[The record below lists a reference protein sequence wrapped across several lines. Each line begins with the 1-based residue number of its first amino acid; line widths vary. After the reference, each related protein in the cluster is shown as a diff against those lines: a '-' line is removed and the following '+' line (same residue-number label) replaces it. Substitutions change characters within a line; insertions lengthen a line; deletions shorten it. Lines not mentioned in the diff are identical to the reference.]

1 MAEPKGYEL
10 IQLKLKK
17 TAAAVRMS
25 GGQLK
30 EHSNQIRD
38 LINTCEEFLC
48 DETLSPMEALRKPLI
63 SNLIELLAPI
73 VGISTES
80 MPSTRNNSV
89 EGQDSNVT
97 PIVSDTLNPSSLENS
112 SLIENATHAPDSAHA
127 SNSTNPF
134 SSLRISLEDATKDFT
149 ANGEEIYFINIEG
162 REFRIVEPE
171 CNDYNGIIDKYR
183 KLLPTDLH
191 DDMEKL
197 RNYARFTAG
206 EVDRLDRETMI
217 GIADFE
223 KRHVAR
229 RSQFPAMG
237 DFAAEYRHAL
247 HIIKNP
253 DALRYD
259 RPAKRELNRCA
270 YRALAMLLKL
280 DELAPICLP
289 AIVHNMAKTLTS
301 TLIATPKGV
310 VLTDLSYERRGMFAM
325 ENETNV
331 CFLRQISELQVLD
344 YISGIAGRS
353 DGNIMICAGDVAGE
367 VVLSGGDRNTVPG
380 GVDNTMP
387 GTVNE
392 LTSAGNTTPDCGDA
406 SVTSVANNTIDA
418 TGISTSGAVC
428 ATKILAL
435 PTERMF
441 GKLGDWN
448 KGENALGVAGERAFV
463 PANMRMIPRSL
474 KRSLDGLEKNM
485 LELVLAP
492 FGITEAE
499 LAAIRTRINNILDAV
514 EHHQVLVYDEKD
526 WERVS
531 LTDLAEFTE
540 DETGT
545 RQCANVYAIFAGN

>member
-25 GGQLK
+25 GGQLTEQPDK
-30 EHSNQIRD
+30 IRD
-38 LINTCEEFLC
+38 LINTCEDFLS
-48 DETLSPMEALRKPLI
+48 DETLSPMEALKKPLI
-63 SNLIELLAPI
+63 ANLIELLAPT

-80 MPSTRNNSV
+80 MPSLINNSL
-89 EGQDSNVT
+89 EGAE
-97 PIVSDTLNPSSLENS
+97 SDENPMLAGTLSPSSLENS
-112 SLIENATHAPDSAHA
+112 SHIEKATHAPDPAHA
-127 SNSTNPF
+127 PNSTNPF
-134 SSLRISLEDATKDFT
+134 SSLHISLEDATKDFT
-149 ANGEEIYFINIEG
+149 PNGEEIYFINIEG
-162 REFRIVEPE
+162 RKFRIVEPE

-289 AIVHNMAKTLTS
+289 ATVHNESKTLTA
-301 TLIATPKGV
+301 TLIEIPQGV
-310 VLTDLSYERRGMFAM
+310 VLTDLSPERRDALAIEKG
-325 ENETNV
+325 TDV
-331 CFLRQISELQVLD
+331 RFLIKISELQVLD

-353 DGNIMICAGDVAGE
+353 GENIMICSGDDTTNE
-367 VVLSGGDRNTVPG
+367 VVLP
-380 GVDNTMP
+380 
-387 GTVNE
+387 
-392 LTSAGNTTPDCGDA
+392 GDA
-406 SVTSVANNTIDA
+406 NM
-418 TGISTSGAVC
+418 
-428 ATKILAL
+428 TKLLAL
-435 PTERMF
+435 STGRMF
-441 GKLGDWN
+441 GKLGDS
-448 KGENALGVAGERAFV
+448 AAGERSFG
-463 PANMRMIPRSL
+463 PANMRVITRGL

-485 LELVLAP
+485 LELVLTP
-492 FGITEAE
+492 FGISEAE
-499 LAAIRTRINNILDAV
+499 LAAIRTRINNILDDV
-514 EHHQVLVYDEKD
+514 EHHQILVYDEKD
-526 WERVS
+526 WERS
-531 LTDLAEFTE
+531 GLSDLAEYTE
-540 DETGT
+540 NESGGK
-545 RQCANVYAIFAGN
+545 QCANVYAIFEGN

>member
-17 TAAAVRMS
+17 TAEAVRMS

-30 EHSNQIRD
+30 EQSNQISD

-63 SNLIELLAPI
+63 ANLIELLAPT

-80 MPSTRNNSV
+80 MPSIIDNSV

-97 PIVSDTLNPSSLENS
+97 PIVSDAL
-112 SLIENATHAPDSAHA
+112 
-127 SNSTNPF
+127 NPF

-183 KLLPTDLH
+183 KLLPTELH

-289 AIVHNMAKTLTS
+289 ATVHNASKTLTA
-301 TLIATPKGV
+301 TLIATPQGV
-310 VLTDLSYERRGMFAM
+310 VLTDLSPERRDALAIEKG
-325 ENETNV
+325 TDV
-331 CFLRQISELQVLD
+331 RFLIKISELQVLD
-344 YISGIAGRS
+344 YISGVAGRNAE
-353 DGNIMICAGDVAGE
+353 NIMICSGDDTTSE
-367 VVLSGGDRNTVPG
+367 VVLP
-380 GVDNTMP
+380 
-387 GTVNE
+387 
-392 LTSAGNTTPDCGDA
+392 GDA
-406 SVTSVANNTIDA
+406 NM
-418 TGISTSGAVC
+418 
-428 ATKILAL
+428 TKLLAL

-441 GKLGDWN
+441 GKLGDSV
-448 KGENALGVAGERAFV
+448 GGERSFG
-463 PANMRMIPRSL
+463 PANMRVITRGL

-485 LELVLAP
+485 LELVLTP
-492 FGITEAE
+492 FGISEAE
-499 LAAIRTRINNILDAV
+499 LAAIRTRINNIMDAV
-514 EHHQVLVYDEKD
+514 EHHQILVYDEKD
-526 WERVS
+526 WERS
-531 LTDLAEFTE
+531 GLSDLAEYTE
-540 DETGT
+540 NESGGK
-545 RQCANVYAIFAGN
+545 QCANVYAIFEGN

>member
-17 TAAAVRMS
+17 TAAAVRTS

-30 EHSNQIRD
+30 EQFDQIRD
-38 LINTCEEFLC
+38 LINTCEDFLS

-63 SNLIELLAPI
+63 SNLIELLVPT

-80 MPSTRNNSV
+80 MPSLINTSV
-89 EGQDSNVT
+89 EEAESDEN
-97 PIVSDTLNPSSLENS
+97 PMVSDTLNP
-112 SLIENATHAPDSAHA
+112 
-127 SNSTNPF
+127 F
-134 SSLRISLEDATKDFT
+134 SSLHISLEDATKDFT
-149 ANGEEIYFINIEG
+149 PNGEEIYFINIEG

-289 AIVHNMAKTLTS
+289 ATVHNASKTLS
-301 TLIATPKGV
+301 VTLIEIPQGV
-310 VLTDLSYERRGMFAM
+310 VLTDLSPERRDALAI
-325 ENETNV
+325 EKRTDV
-331 CFLRQISELQVLD
+331 RFLIKISELQVLD
-344 YISGIAGRS
+344 YISGVAGRS
-353 DGNIMICAGDVAGE
+353 GGNIMICSGDDTTSE
-367 VVLSGGDRNTVPG
+367 VL
-380 GVDNTMP
+380 
-387 GTVNE
+387 
-392 LTSAGNTTPDCGDA
+392 LHGDA
-406 SVTSVANNTIDA
+406 NM
-418 TGISTSGAVC
+418 
-428 ATKILAL
+428 TKLLAL

-441 GKLGDWN
+441 GKLGDSV
-448 KGENALGVAGERAFV
+448 GGERSFG
-463 PANMRMIPRSL
+463 PANMRVITRGL

-485 LELVLAP
+485 LELVLTP

-514 EHHQVLVYDEKD
+514 EHHQILVYDEKD
-526 WERVS
+526 WERS
-531 LTDLAEFTE
+531 GLSDLAEYTE
-540 DETGT
+540 NESGGK
-545 RQCANVYAIFAGN
+545 QCANVYAILMGN

>member
-30 EHSNQIRD
+30 EHSDQIRD
-38 LINTCEEFLC
+38 LINTCEDFLS

-63 SNLIELLAPI
+63 ANLIELMAPT

-80 MPSTRNNSV
+80 MSSIIDNSV
-89 EGQDSNVT
+89 EGRDSDEN
-97 PIVSDTLNPSSLENS
+97 PIVSGALNPSSLENS
-112 SLIENATHAPDSAHA
+112 SHIEKATHAP
-127 SNSTNPF
+127 NSTNPF
-134 SSLRISLEDATKDFT
+134 SSLYISLEDATKDFT

-289 AIVHNMAKTLTS
+289 ATVHNASKTLS
-301 TLIATPKGV
+301 ATLIEIPQGV
-310 VLTDLSYERRGMFAM
+310 VLTDLSPERRDALAIEKGTDAR
-325 ENETNV
+325 
-331 CFLRQISELQVLD
+331 FLIKISELQVLD

-353 DGNIMICAGDVAGE
+353 GENIMICSGDDATSE
-367 VVLSGGDRNTVPG
+367 VVLP
-380 GVDNTMP
+380 
-387 GTVNE
+387 
-392 LTSAGNTTPDCGDA
+392 GDA
-406 SVTSVANNTIDA
+406 NM
-418 TGISTSGAVC
+418 
-428 ATKILAL
+428 TKLLAL
-435 PTERMF
+435 PTGRMF
-441 GKLGDWN
+441 GKLGDS
-448 KGENALGVAGERAFV
+448 AAGERSFG
-463 PANMRMIPRSL
+463 PANMRVITRGL

-485 LELVLAP
+485 LELVLTP
-492 FGITEAE
+492 FGISEAE

-514 EHHQVLVYDEKD
+514 EHHQILVYDEKD
-526 WERVS
+526 WERS
-531 LTDLAEFTE
+531 GLSDLAEYTE
-540 DETGT
+540 NESGGKQ
-545 RQCANVYAIFAGN
+545 RANVYAILMGN

>member
-17 TAAAVRMS
+17 TAATVRMS

-30 EHSNQIRD
+30 EQSDQIRD
-38 LINTCEEFLC
+38 LINTCEDFLS
-48 DETLSPMEALRKPLI
+48 DETLSPMEALKKPLI
-63 SNLIELLAPI
+63 ANLIELLAP
-73 VGISTES
+73 VVDISTES
-80 MPSTRNNSV
+80 MSSLINTSV
-89 EGQDSNVT
+89 KGAESDEN
-97 PIVSDTLNPSSLENS
+97 PIVSDTLNP
-112 SLIENATHAPDSAHA
+112 
-127 SNSTNPF
+127 F
-134 SSLRISLEDATKDFT
+134 SSLHISLEDATKDFT

-280 DELAPICLP
+280 DELAPTCLP
-289 AIVHNMAKTLTS
+289 ATVYNESKTLS
-301 TLIATPKGV
+301 ATLIEIPQGV
-310 VLTDLSYERRGMFAM
+310 VLTDLSPERRDALALEKG
-325 ENETNV
+325 TDV
-331 CFLRQISELQVLD
+331 RFLIKISELQVLD
-344 YISGIAGRS
+344 YISGVAGRNAE
-353 DGNIMICAGDVAGE
+353 NIMICAGK
-367 VVLSGGDRNTVPG
+367 L
-380 GVDNTMP
+380 
-387 GTVNE
+387 
-392 LTSAGNTTPDCGDA
+392 
-406 SVTSVANNTIDA
+406 
-418 TGISTSGAVC
+418 
-428 ATKILAL
+428 LAL
-435 PTERMF
+435 PTGRMF
-441 GKLGDWN
+441 GKLGDSVG
-448 KGENALGVAGERAFV
+448 GEKSLG
-463 PANMRMIPRSL
+463 PANMRVITRGL

-485 LELVLAP
+485 LELVLTP
-492 FGITEAE
+492 FGISEAE

-514 EHHQVLVYDEKD
+514 EHHQILVYDEKD
-526 WERVS
+526 WERS
-531 LTDLAEFTE
+531 GLSELAEYTE
-540 DETGT
+540 NESGGK
-545 RQCANVYAIFAGN
+545 QCANVYAIFEGN

>member
-30 EHSNQIRD
+30 EQSDQIRD
-38 LINTCEEFLC
+38 LINTCEDFLS
-48 DETLSPMEALRKPLI
+48 DETLSPMEALKKPLI

-73 VGISTES
+73 VDISTES
-80 MPSTRNNSV
+80 MSSLINTSV
-89 EGQDSNVT
+89 EGAE
-97 PIVSDTLNPSSLENS
+97 SDTKPMISDALAPSSFEAAKE
-112 SLIENATHAPDSAHA
+112 SLVPSKAL
-127 SNSTNPF
+127 NPF

-149 ANGEEIYFINIEG
+149 PNGEEIYFINIEG
-162 REFRIVEPE
+162 RKFRIVEPE

-289 AIVHNMAKTLTS
+289 ATVHNASKTLS
-301 TLIATPKGV
+301 ATLIEIPKGV
-310 VLTDLSYERRGMFAM
+310 VLTDLSPERRDALAI
-325 ENETNV
+325 ENGTDV
-331 CFLRQISELQVLD
+331 RFLIKISELQVLD
-344 YISGIAGRS
+344 YISGVAGRS
-353 DGNIMICAGDVAGE
+353 GGNIMICSEDDTTSE
-367 VVLSGGDRNTVPG
+367 LVLP
-380 GVDNTMP
+380 
-387 GTVNE
+387 
-392 LTSAGNTTPDCGDA
+392 GDA
-406 SVTSVANNTIDA
+406 NM
-418 TGISTSGAVC
+418 
-428 ATKILAL
+428 TKLLAL
-435 PTERMF
+435 PTGRMF
-441 GKLGDWN
+441 GKLGDSV
-448 KGENALGVAGERAFV
+448 GGERSFG
-463 PANMRMIPRSL
+463 PANMRVITRGL

-485 LELVLAP
+485 LELVLTP
-492 FGITEAE
+492 FGISEAE

-514 EHHQVLVYDEKD
+514 EHHQILVYDEKD
-526 WERVS
+526 WERS
-531 LTDLAEFTE
+531 GLSDFAEYTE
-540 DETGT
+540 NESGGK
-545 RQCANVYAIFAGN
+545 QCANVYAILMGN

>member
-30 EHSNQIRD
+30 EQSNQISD

-63 SNLIELLAPI
+63 ANLIELLAPT

-89 EGQDSNVT
+89 EGAESDTN
-97 PIVSDTLNPSSLENS
+97 PIVADAL
-112 SLIENATHAPDSAHA
+112 
-127 SNSTNPF
+127 NPF

-149 ANGEEIYFINIEG
+149 ANGEEIYFIKIEG

-270 YRALAMLLKL
+270 YRALAMLLRL

-289 AIVHNMAKTLTS
+289 ATVHNASKTLTA
-301 TLIATPKGV
+301 TLIEIPQGV
-310 VLTDLSYERRGMFAM
+310 VLTDLSPERRDALEIDMGTDAR
-325 ENETNV
+325 
-331 CFLRQISELQVLD
+331 FLIKISELQVLD

-353 DGNIMICAGDVAGE
+353 GENIMICSGDNTTSE
-367 VVLSGGDRNTVPG
+367 VVLP
-380 GVDNTMP
+380 
-387 GTVNE
+387 
-392 LTSAGNTTPDCGDA
+392 GDA
-406 SVTSVANNTIDA
+406 NMTRL
-418 TGISTSGAVC
+418 
-428 ATKILAL
+428 LAL
-435 PTERMF
+435 PTGRMF
-441 GKLGDWN
+441 GKLGDS
-448 KGENALGVAGERAFV
+448 AAGERSFG
-463 PANMRMIPRSL
+463 PANMRVITRGL

-485 LELVLAP
+485 LELVLTP

-514 EHHQVLVYDEKD
+514 EHHQILVYDEKD
-526 WERVS
+526 WERS
-531 LTDLAEFTE
+531 GLSDLAEYTE
-540 DETGT
+540 NESGGK
-545 RQCANVYAIFAGN
+545 QCANVYAILMGN

>member
-30 EHSNQIRD
+30 EQSDEIRD
-38 LINTCEEFLC
+38 LINTCEDFLS

-63 SNLIELLAPI
+63 ANLIELLAPT

-80 MPSTRNNSV
+80 MPSIIDNSV

-97 PIVSDTLNPSSLENS
+97 PIVSGAL
-112 SLIENATHAPDSAHA
+112 
-127 SNSTNPF
+127 NPF
-134 SSLRISLEDATKDFT
+134 SSLHISLEDATKDFT
-149 ANGEEIYFINIEG
+149 PNGEEIDFINIEG

-183 KLLPTDLH
+183 KLLPSDLH

-280 DELAPICLP
+280 DELAPICLL
-289 AIVHNMAKTLTS
+289 ATVHNASKTLS
-301 TLIATPKGV
+301 ATLIEIPQGV
-310 VLTDLSYERRGMFAM
+310 VLTDLSPERRDALAIEKG
-325 ENETNV
+325 TDV
-331 CFLRQISELQVLD
+331 RFLIKISELQVLD
-344 YISGIAGRS
+344 YISGVAGRNAE
-353 DGNIMICAGDVAGE
+353 NIMICSGDDTTRE
-367 VVLSGGDRNTVPG
+367 VVLP
-380 GVDNTMP
+380 
-387 GTVNE
+387 
-392 LTSAGNTTPDCGDA
+392 GDA
-406 SVTSVANNTIDA
+406 NM
-418 TGISTSGAVC
+418 
-428 ATKILAL
+428 TKLLAL

-441 GKLGDWN
+441 GKLGDS
-448 KGENALGVAGERAFV
+448 AAGERSFG
-463 PANMRMIPRSL
+463 PANMRVITRGL

-485 LELVLAP
+485 LELVLTP
-492 FGITEAE
+492 FGISEAE

-514 EHHQVLVYDEKD
+514 EHHQILVYDEKD
-526 WERVS
+526 WERS
-531 LTDLAEFTE
+531 GLSDLAEYTE
-540 DETGT
+540 NESGGK
-545 RQCANVYAIFAGN
+545 QCANVYAIFEGN

>member
-30 EHSNQIRD
+30 EQSDQIRD
-38 LINTCEEFLC
+38 LINTCEDFLS
-48 DETLSPMEALRKPLI
+48 DETLSPMEALKKPLI
-63 SNLIELLAPI
+63 SNLIELLAPT

-80 MPSTRNNSV
+80 MPSIIDNSV
-89 EGQDSNVT
+89 EGPDSNVT
-97 PIVSDTLNPSSLENS
+97 PIVSDAL
-112 SLIENATHAPDSAHA
+112 
-127 SNSTNPF
+127 NPF
-134 SSLRISLEDATKDFT
+134 SSLHISLEDATKDFT
-149 ANGEEIYFINIEG
+149 PNGEEIYFINIEG

-289 AIVHNMAKTLTS
+289 ATVHNASKTLTA
-301 TLIATPKGV
+301 TLIEIPQGV
-310 VLTDLSYERRGMFAM
+310 VLTDLSPERRDALAIEKG
-325 ENETNV
+325 TDV
-331 CFLRQISELQVLD
+331 RFLIKISELQVLD

-353 DGNIMICAGDVAGE
+353 GDNIMICSGDDTTSE
-367 VVLSGGDRNTVPG
+367 VVLP
-380 GVDNTMP
+380 
-387 GTVNE
+387 
-392 LTSAGNTTPDCGDA
+392 GDA
-406 SVTSVANNTIDA
+406 NM
-418 TGISTSGAVC
+418 
-428 ATKILAL
+428 TKLLAL
-435 PTERMF
+435 PTGRMF
-441 GKLGDWN
+441 GKLGDS
-448 KGENALGVAGERAFV
+448 AAGERSFG
-463 PANMRMIPRSL
+463 PANMRVITRGL

-485 LELVLAP
+485 LELVLTP
-492 FGITEAE
+492 FGISEAE

-514 EHHQVLVYDEKD
+514 EHHQILVYDEKD
-526 WERVS
+526 WERS
-531 LTDLAEFTE
+531 GLSDLAEYTE
-540 DETGT
+540 NESGGK
-545 RQCANVYAIFAGN
+545 QCANVYAIFEGN

>member
-17 TAAAVRMS
+17 TAAALRMS

-30 EHSNQIRD
+30 EQSDQIRD
-38 LINTCEEFLC
+38 LINTCEDFLS

-63 SNLIELLAPI
+63 ANLIELLAPT

-89 EGQDSNVT
+89 EGAE
-97 PIVSDTLNPSSLENS
+97 SDTKPMISDALVPSSLEEANE
-112 SLIENATHAPDSAHA
+112 SLVPSKTL
-127 SNSTNPF
+127 NPF
-134 SSLRISLEDATKDFT
+134 SSLHISLEDATKDFT
-149 ANGEEIYFINIEG
+149 ANGEEIYYINIEG
-162 REFRIVEPE
+162 RKFRIVEPE

-183 KLLPTDLH
+183 KLLPSDLH

-289 AIVHNMAKTLTS
+289 ATVHNVSKTLTA
-301 TLIATPKGV
+301 TLIEIPQGV
-310 VLTDLSYERRGMFAM
+310 VLTDLSPERRDALAIEKG
-325 ENETNV
+325 TDV
-331 CFLRQISELQVLD
+331 RFLIKISELQVLD
-344 YISGIAGRS
+344 YISGIAGRNAE
-353 DGNIMICAGDVAGE
+353 NIMICAGK
-367 VVLSGGDRNTVPG
+367 L
-380 GVDNTMP
+380 
-387 GTVNE
+387 
-392 LTSAGNTTPDCGDA
+392 
-406 SVTSVANNTIDA
+406 
-418 TGISTSGAVC
+418 
-428 ATKILAL
+428 LAL
-435 PTERMF
+435 PTGRMF
-441 GKLGDWN
+441 GKLGDS
-448 KGENALGVAGERAFV
+448 AAGERSFG
-463 PANMRMIPRSL
+463 PANMRVITRGL

-485 LELVLAP
+485 LELVLTP
-492 FGITEAE
+492 FGISEAE

-514 EHHQVLVYDEKD
+514 EHHQILVYDEKD
-526 WERVS
+526 WERS
-531 LTDLAEFTE
+531 GLGDLAEYTE
-540 DETGT
+540 NESGGK
-545 RQCANVYAIFAGN
+545 QCANVYAIFEGN

>member
-30 EHSNQIRD
+30 EQSNQISD

-63 SNLIELLAPI
+63 ANLIELLAPT

-89 EGQDSNVT
+89 EGAESDTN
-97 PIVSDTLNPSSLENS
+97 PIVADAL
-112 SLIENATHAPDSAHA
+112 
-127 SNSTNPF
+127 NPF

-162 REFRIVEPE
+162 RKFCIVEPE

-183 KLLPTDLH
+183 KLLPSDLH

-289 AIVHNMAKTLTS
+289 ATVHNASKTLTA
-301 TLIATPKGV
+301 TLIEIPQGV
-310 VLTDLSYERRGMFAM
+310 VLTDLSLERRDDLAIEKGMD
-325 ENETNV
+325 V
-331 CFLRQISELQVLD
+331 RFLIKISELQVLD
-344 YISGIAGRS
+344 YISGVAGRS
-353 DGNIMICAGDVAGE
+353 GGNIMICSEDDTTSE
-367 VVLSGGDRNTVPG
+367 LVLP
-380 GVDNTMP
+380 
-387 GTVNE
+387 
-392 LTSAGNTTPDCGDA
+392 GDA
-406 SVTSVANNTIDA
+406 NM
-418 TGISTSGAVC
+418 
-428 ATKILAL
+428 TKLLAL
-435 PTERMF
+435 PTGRMF
-441 GKLGDWN
+441 GKLGDS
-448 KGENALGVAGERAFV
+448 AAGEKSFG
-463 PANMRMIPRSL
+463 PANMRVITRGL

-485 LELVLAP
+485 LELVLTP
-492 FGITEAE
+492 FGISEAE

-514 EHHQVLVYDEKD
+514 EHHQILVYDEKD
-526 WERVS
+526 WERS
-531 LTDLAEFTE
+531 GLSDLAEYTE
-540 DETGT
+540 NESGGKQ
-545 RQCANVYAIFAGN
+545 RANVYAIFEGNQNKKL

>member
-30 EHSNQIRD
+30 EQSNQISD

-63 SNLIELLAPI
+63 ANLIELLAPT

-89 EGQDSNVT
+89 EGAESDTN
-97 PIVSDTLNPSSLENS
+97 PIVADAL
-112 SLIENATHAPDSAHA
+112 
-127 SNSTNPF
+127 NPF

-149 ANGEEIYFINIEG
+149 PNGEEIYFINIEG
-162 REFRIVEPE
+162 RKFRIVEPE

-183 KLLPTDLH
+183 KLLPSDLH

-289 AIVHNMAKTLTS
+289 ATVHNASKTLTA
-301 TLIATPKGV
+301 TLIEIPQGV
-310 VLTDLSYERRGMFAM
+310 VLTDLSLERRDDLAIEKGMD
-325 ENETNV
+325 V
-331 CFLRQISELQVLD
+331 RFLIKISELQVLD
-344 YISGIAGRS
+344 YISGVAGRS
-353 DGNIMICAGDVAGE
+353 GGNIMICSGDDTTSEG
-367 VVLSGGDRNTVPG
+367 VLP
-380 GVDNTMP
+380 
-387 GTVNE
+387 
-392 LTSAGNTTPDCGDA
+392 GDA
-406 SVTSVANNTIDA
+406 NM
-418 TGISTSGAVC
+418 
-428 ATKILAL
+428 TKLLAL
-435 PTERMF
+435 PTGQMF
-441 GKLGDWN
+441 GKLGDS
-448 KGENALGVAGERAFV
+448 AAGERSFG
-463 PANMRMIPRSL
+463 PANMRVITREL

-485 LELVLAP
+485 LELVLTP
-492 FGITEAE
+492 FGISEVE

-514 EHHQVLVYDEKD
+514 EHHQILVYDEKD
-526 WERVS
+526 WERS
-531 LTDLAEFTE
+531 CLSDLAEYTE
-540 DETGT
+540 NESGGK
-545 RQCANVYAIFAGN
+545 QCANVYAIFDGN

>member
-30 EHSNQIRD
+30 EQQDSIRD

-63 SNLIELLAPI
+63 SNLIELLAPA
-73 VGISTES
+73 VGISSES
-80 MPSTRNNSV
+80 MSSLINTSV
-89 EGQDSNVT
+89 EGAESDEN
-97 PIVSDTLNPSSLENS
+97 PMVSDTLNPSSLENS
-112 SLIENATHAPDSAHA
+112 SHIENAKHAPDPAHA
-127 SNSTNPF
+127 QNSTNPF
-134 SSLRISLEDATKDFT
+134 SSLHISLEDATKDFT
-149 ANGEEIYFINIEG
+149 PNGEEIYFINIEG
-162 REFRIVEPE
+162 RKFRIVEPE

-183 KLLPTDLH
+183 KLLPSDLH

-289 AIVHNMAKTLTS
+289 ATVHNASKM
-301 TLIATPKGV
+301 LIATLIEIPQGV
-310 VLTDLSYERRGMFAM
+310 VLTDLSPERRDALAIEKG
-325 ENETNV
+325 TDV
-331 CFLRQISELQVLD
+331 RFLIKISELQVLD

-353 DGNIMICAGDVAGE
+353 GDNIMICSGDDTTSEG
-367 VVLSGGDRNTVPG
+367 VLP
-380 GVDNTMP
+380 
-387 GTVNE
+387 
-392 LTSAGNTTPDCGDA
+392 GDA
-406 SVTSVANNTIDA
+406 NM
-418 TGISTSGAVC
+418 
-428 ATKILAL
+428 TKLLAL

-441 GKLGDWN
+441 GKLGDSVG
-448 KGENALGVAGERAFV
+448 GEKSFG
-463 PANMRMIPRSL
+463 PANMRVITRGL
-474 KRSLDGLEKNM
+474 KRNMDGLEKNM
-485 LELVLAP
+485 LELVLTP
-492 FGITEAE
+492 FGISEAE

-514 EHHQVLVYDEKD
+514 EHHQILVYDEKD
-526 WERVS
+526 WERS
-531 LTDLAEFTE
+531 GLSDLAEYTE
-540 DETGT
+540 NESGGK
-545 RQCANVYAIFAGN
+545 QCANVYAIFEGN

>member
-17 TAAAVRMS
+17 TASAVRTS

-30 EHSNQIRD
+30 EHSDQIRD
-38 LINTCEEFLC
+38 LINTCEEFLS
-48 DETLSPMEALRKPLI
+48 DETLSPMEALKKPLI
-63 SNLIELLAPI
+63 SNLIELLAPT

-89 EGQDSNVT
+89 EGTESDEN
-97 PIVSDTLNPSSLENS
+97 PIVYDAL
-112 SLIENATHAPDSAHA
+112 
-127 SNSTNPF
+127 NPF
-134 SSLRISLEDATKDFT
+134 SSLHISLEDATKDFT

-259 RPAKRELNRCA
+259 RPTKRELNRCA
-270 YRALAMLLKL
+270 YRALAMLIKL

-289 AIVHNMAKTLTS
+289 ATVHNESKTLS
-301 TLIATPKGV
+301 ATLIEIPQGV
-310 VLTDLSYERRGMFAM
+310 VLTDLSPERRDALAIEKG
-325 ENETNV
+325 TDV
-331 CFLRQISELQVLD
+331 RFLIKISELQVLD
-344 YISGIAGRS
+344 YISGIAGRNAE
-353 DGNIMICAGDVAGE
+353 NIMICSGDDTTNE
-367 VVLSGGDRNTVPG
+367 VVLP
-380 GVDNTMP
+380 
-387 GTVNE
+387 
-392 LTSAGNTTPDCGDA
+392 GDA
-406 SVTSVANNTIDA
+406 NM
-418 TGISTSGAVC
+418 
-428 ATKILAL
+428 TKLLAL
-435 PTERMF
+435 QTGRMF
-441 GKLGDWN
+441 GKLGDSV
-448 KGENALGVAGERAFV
+448 GGERSFG
-463 PANMRMIPRSL
+463 PANMRVITRGL

-485 LELVLAP
+485 LELVLTP
-492 FGITEAE
+492 FGISETE

-514 EHHQVLVYDEKD
+514 EHHQILVYDEKD
-526 WERVS
+526 WERS
-531 LTDLAEFTE
+531 GLSDLAEYTE
-540 DETGT
+540 NESGGK
-545 RQCANVYAIFAGN
+545 QCANVYAILMGN

>member
-25 GGQLK
+25 GGQLTEQPDK
-30 EHSNQIRD
+30 IRD
-38 LINTCEEFLC
+38 LINTCEDFLS
-48 DETLSPMEALRKPLI
+48 DETLSPMEALKKPLI
-63 SNLIELLAPI
+63 ANLIELLAPT

-80 MPSTRNNSV
+80 MPSIIDNSV
-89 EGQDSNVT
+89 EGTDSNVT
-97 PIVSDTLNPSSLENS
+97 PIVADTL
-112 SLIENATHAPDSAHA
+112 
-127 SNSTNPF
+127 NPF
-134 SSLRISLEDATKDFT
+134 SSLHISLEDATKDFT
-149 ANGEEIYFINIEG
+149 PNGEEIYFINIEG
-162 REFRIVEPE
+162 RKFRIVEPE

-259 RPAKRELNRCA
+259 RPTKRELNRCA
-270 YRALAMLLKL
+270 YRALAMLLEL

-289 AIVHNMAKTLTS
+289 ATVHNESKTLTA
-301 TLIATPKGV
+301 TLIEIPQGV
-310 VLTDLSYERRGMFAM
+310 VLTDLSPERRDALAIEKG
-325 ENETNV
+325 TDV
-331 CFLRQISELQVLD
+331 RFLIKISELQVLD

-353 DGNIMICAGDVAGE
+353 GENIMICSGDDTTNE
-367 VVLSGGDRNTVPG
+367 VVLP
-380 GVDNTMP
+380 
-387 GTVNE
+387 
-392 LTSAGNTTPDCGDA
+392 GDA
-406 SVTSVANNTIDA
+406 NM
-418 TGISTSGAVC
+418 
-428 ATKILAL
+428 TKLLAL
-435 PTERMF
+435 STGRMF
-441 GKLGDWN
+441 GKLGDS
-448 KGENALGVAGERAFV
+448 AAGERSFG
-463 PANMRMIPRSL
+463 PANMRVITRGL

-485 LELVLAP
+485 LELVLTP
-492 FGITEAE
+492 FGISEVE

-514 EHHQVLVYDEKD
+514 EHHQILVYDEKD
-526 WERVS
+526 WERS
-531 LTDLAEFTE
+531 GLSDLAEYTE
-540 DETGT
+540 NESGGK
-545 RQCANVYAIFAGN
+545 QCANVYAIFEGN

>member
-25 GGQLK
+25 GGQLTEQPDK
-30 EHSNQIRD
+30 IRD
-38 LINTCEEFLC
+38 LINTCEDFLS
-48 DETLSPMEALRKPLI
+48 DETLSPMEALKKPLI
-63 SNLIELLAPI
+63 ANLIELLAPT

-80 MPSTRNNSV
+80 MPSIIDNSV

-97 PIVSDTLNPSSLENS
+97 PIVSDAL
-112 SLIENATHAPDSAHA
+112 
-127 SNSTNPF
+127 NPF

-183 KLLPTDLH
+183 KLLPTELH

-289 AIVHNMAKTLTS
+289 ATVHNASKTLTA
-301 TLIATPKGV
+301 TLIEIPQGV
-310 VLTDLSYERRGMFAM
+310 VLTDLSPERRDALEIDMGTDAR
-325 ENETNV
+325 
-331 CFLRQISELQVLD
+331 FLIKISELQVLD

-353 DGNIMICAGDVAGE
+353 GENIMICSGDNTTSE
-367 VVLSGGDRNTVPG
+367 VVLP
-380 GVDNTMP
+380 
-387 GTVNE
+387 
-392 LTSAGNTTPDCGDA
+392 GDA
-406 SVTSVANNTIDA
+406 NMTRL
-418 TGISTSGAVC
+418 
-428 ATKILAL
+428 LAL
-435 PTERMF
+435 PTGRMF
-441 GKLGDWN
+441 GKLGDSV
-448 KGENALGVAGERAFV
+448 GGERSFG
-463 PANMRMIPRSL
+463 PANMRVITRGL

-485 LELVLAP
+485 LELVLTP

-514 EHHQVLVYDEKD
+514 EHHQILVYDEKD
-526 WERVS
+526 WERS
-531 LTDLAEFTE
+531 GLSDLAEYTE
-540 DETGT
+540 NESGGKQ
-545 RQCANVYAIFAGN
+545 RANVYAIFEGNQNKKL

>member
-48 DETLSPMEALRKPLI
+48 DETLSPMEALKKPLI
-63 SNLIELLAPI
+63 SNLIELLAPT

-80 MPSTRNNSV
+80 MPSTSNNSV

-97 PIVSDTLNPSSLENS
+97 PIVSDTL
-112 SLIENATHAPDSAHA
+112 
-127 SNSTNPF
+127 NPF

-162 REFRIVEPE
+162 RKFRIVEPE

-206 EVDRLDRETMI
+206 EVDHLDRETMI

-223 KRHVAR
+223 KRHVAH

-289 AIVHNMAKTLTS
+289 ATVHNESKTLS
-301 TLIATPKGV
+301 ATLIEIPQGV
-310 VLTDLSYERRGMFAM
+310 VLTDLSPERRDTLAIEKG
-325 ENETNV
+325 TDV
-331 CFLRQISELQVLD
+331 RFLIKISELQVLD

-353 DGNIMICAGDVAGE
+353 GENIMICSGDDTTSE
-367 VVLSGGDRNTVPG
+367 VVLP
-380 GVDNTMP
+380 
-387 GTVNE
+387 
-392 LTSAGNTTPDCGDA
+392 GDA
-406 SVTSVANNTIDA
+406 NM
-418 TGISTSGAVC
+418 
-428 ATKILAL
+428 TKLLAL

-441 GKLGDWN
+441 GKLGDSV
-448 KGENALGVAGERAFV
+448 GGERSFG
-463 PANMRMIPRSL
+463 PANMRVITRGL

-485 LELVLAP
+485 LELVLTP
-492 FGITEAE
+492 FGISEAE

-514 EHHQVLVYDEKD
+514 EHHQILVYDEKD
-526 WERVS
+526 WERS
-531 LTDLAEFTE
+531 GLSDLAEYTE
-540 DETGT
+540 NESGEK
-545 RQCANVYAIFAGN
+545 QCANVYAIFEGN

>member
-17 TAAAVRMS
+17 TAAEVRMS

-30 EHSNQIRD
+30 EQSDQIRD
-38 LINTCEEFLC
+38 LINTCDDFLS
-48 DETLSPMEALRKPLI
+48 DETLSPMEALKKPLI
-63 SNLIELLAPI
+63 ANLIELLMP
-73 VGISTES
+73 VVDISTES
-80 MPSTRNNSV
+80 MSSLINTSV
-89 EGQDSNVT
+89 EEAESDEN
-97 PIVSDTLNPSSLENS
+97 PIVSGALNPSSLENS
-112 SLIENATHAPDSAHA
+112 SHIEKATHAP
-127 SNSTNPF
+127 NSTNPF
-134 SSLRISLEDATKDFT
+134 SSLHISLEDATKDFT

-162 REFRIVEPE
+162 RKFRIVEPE

-183 KLLPTDLH
+183 KLMPTDLH

-289 AIVHNMAKTLTS
+289 ATVHNESKTLTA
-301 TLIATPKGV
+301 TLIEIPQGV
-310 VLTDLSYERRGMFAM
+310 VLTDLSPERRDALVIEKG
-325 ENETNV
+325 TDV
-331 CFLRQISELQVLD
+331 RFLIKISELQVLD
-344 YISGIAGRS
+344 YISGIAGRNAE
-353 DGNIMICAGDVAGE
+353 NIMICSGDDTTSE
-367 VVLSGGDRNTVPG
+367 VVLP
-380 GVDNTMP
+380 
-387 GTVNE
+387 
-392 LTSAGNTTPDCGDA
+392 GDA
-406 SVTSVANNTIDA
+406 NM
-418 TGISTSGAVC
+418 
-428 ATKILAL
+428 TKLLAL
-435 PTERMF
+435 PTGRMF
-441 GKLGDWN
+441 GKLGDSV
-448 KGENALGVAGERAFV
+448 GGERSFG
-463 PANMRMIPRSL
+463 PANMRVITRGL

-485 LELVLAP
+485 LELVLTP
-492 FGITEAE
+492 FGISEAE

-514 EHHQVLVYDEKD
+514 EHHQILVYDEKD
-526 WERVS
+526 WERS
-531 LTDLAEFTE
+531 GLSDLAEYTE
-540 DETGT
+540 NESGGK
-545 RQCANVYAIFAGN
+545 QCANVYAIFEGN

>member
-48 DETLSPMEALRKPLI
+48 DETLSPMEALKKPLI
-63 SNLIELLAPI
+63 SNLIELLAPT
-73 VGISTES
+73 VGTSTES
-80 MPSTRNNSV
+80 MPSIIDNSV

-97 PIVSDTLNPSSLENS
+97 PIVSGAL
-112 SLIENATHAPDSAHA
+112 
-127 SNSTNPF
+127 NPF
-134 SSLRISLEDATKDFT
+134 SSLHISLEDATKDFT
-149 ANGEEIYFINIEG
+149 ENGEEIYFINIEG

-206 EVDRLDRETMI
+206 EVDHLDRETMI

-223 KRHVAR
+223 KRHVAH

-289 AIVHNMAKTLTS
+289 ATVHNASKTLS
-301 TLIATPKGV
+301 ATLIEIPQGV
-310 VLTDLSYERRGMFAM
+310 VLTDLSPERWDALVMVKGTDAR
-325 ENETNV
+325 
-331 CFLRQISELQVLD
+331 FLIKISELQVLD
-344 YISGIAGRS
+344 YISGIAGRNAE
-353 DGNIMICAGDVAGE
+353 NIMICAGK
-367 VVLSGGDRNTVPG
+367 L
-380 GVDNTMP
+380 
-387 GTVNE
+387 
-392 LTSAGNTTPDCGDA
+392 
-406 SVTSVANNTIDA
+406 
-418 TGISTSGAVC
+418 
-428 ATKILAL
+428 LAL
-435 PTERMF
+435 PTGRMF
-441 GKLGDWN
+441 GKLGDSVG
-448 KGENALGVAGERAFV
+448 GEKSFG
-463 PANMRMIPRSL
+463 PANMRVITRGL

-485 LELVLAP
+485 LELVLTP
-492 FGITEAE
+492 FGISEAE

-514 EHHQVLVYDEKD
+514 EHHQILVYDEKD
-526 WERVS
+526 WERS
-531 LTDLAEFTE
+531 GLSDLAEYTE
-540 DETGT
+540 NESGGK
-545 RQCANVYAIFAGN
+545 QCANVYAIFEGN

>member
-25 GGQLK
+25 GGQLTEQPDK
-30 EHSNQIRD
+30 IRD
-38 LINTCEEFLC
+38 LINTCEDFLS
-48 DETLSPMEALRKPLI
+48 DETLSPMEALKKPLI
-63 SNLIELLAPI
+63 ANLIELLAPT

-80 MPSTRNNSV
+80 MPSIIDNSV

-97 PIVSDTLNPSSLENS
+97 PIVSDAL
-112 SLIENATHAPDSAHA
+112 
-127 SNSTNPF
+127 NPF

-162 REFRIVEPE
+162 RKFCIVEPE

-183 KLLPTDLH
+183 KLLPSDLH

-289 AIVHNMAKTLTS
+289 ATVHNASKTLTA
-301 TLIATPKGV
+301 TLIEIPQGV
-310 VLTDLSYERRGMFAM
+310 VLTDLSLERRDDLAIEKGMD
-325 ENETNV
+325 V
-331 CFLRQISELQVLD
+331 RFLIKISELQVLD
-344 YISGIAGRS
+344 YISGVAGRS
-353 DGNIMICAGDVAGE
+353 GGNIMICSEDDTTSE
-367 VVLSGGDRNTVPG
+367 LVLP
-380 GVDNTMP
+380 
-387 GTVNE
+387 
-392 LTSAGNTTPDCGDA
+392 GDA
-406 SVTSVANNTIDA
+406 NM
-418 TGISTSGAVC
+418 
-428 ATKILAL
+428 TKLLAL
-435 PTERMF
+435 PTGRMF
-441 GKLGDWN
+441 GKLGDSV
-448 KGENALGVAGERAFV
+448 GGERSFG
-463 PANMRMIPRSL
+463 PANMRVITRGL

-485 LELVLAP
+485 LELVLTP
-492 FGITEAE
+492 FGISEAE

-514 EHHQVLVYDEKD
+514 EHHQILVYDEKD
-526 WERVS
+526 WERS
-531 LTDLAEFTE
+531 GLSELAEYTE
-540 DETGT
+540 NESGGK
-545 RQCANVYAIFAGN
+545 QCANVYAIFEGN

>member
-25 GGQLK
+25 GRQLK
-30 EHSNQIRD
+30 EQSDQIGD

-48 DETLSPMEALRKPLI
+48 DETLSPMEALKKPLI
-63 SNLIELLAPI
+63 ANLIELLAPA

-80 MPSTRNNSV
+80 MPSIIDNSV
-89 EGQDSNVT
+89 EGTESDEN
-97 PIVSDTLNPSSLENS
+97 PIVSGIL
-112 SLIENATHAPDSAHA
+112 
-127 SNSTNPF
+127 NPF
-134 SSLRISLEDATKDFT
+134 SELHISLEDAPKDFT

-162 REFRIVEPE
+162 RKFRIVEPE

-223 KRHVAR
+223 KRHVSR

-280 DELAPICLP
+280 DELAPICLL
-289 AIVHNMAKTLTS
+289 ATVHNASKTLTA
-301 TLIATPKGV
+301 TLIEIPQGV
-310 VLTDLSYERRGMFAM
+310 VLTDLCPERRDALAIEKG
-325 ENETNV
+325 TDV
-331 CFLRQISELQVLD
+331 RFLIKISELQVLD
-344 YISGIAGRS
+344 YISGVAGRS
-353 DGNIMICAGDVAGE
+353 GGNIMICVGSDTKSDGAA
-367 VVLSGGDRNTVPG
+367 SGVNVDKTTDTTVTT
-380 GVDNTMP
+380 VTMP
-387 GTVNE
+387 PDVTD
-392 LTSAGNTTPDCGDA
+392 TT
-406 SVTSVANNTIDA
+406 
-418 TGISTSGAVC
+418 
-428 ATKILAL
+428 KLLAL

-441 GKLGDWN
+441 GKLGDS
-448 KGENALGVAGERAFV
+448 VAGERSFG
-463 PANMRMIPRSL
+463 PANMRVITRGL

-485 LELVLAP
+485 LELVLTP
-492 FGITEAE
+492 CGISEAE

-514 EHHQVLVYDEKD
+514 EHHQILVYDEKD
-526 WERVS
+526 WERS
-531 LTDLAEFTE
+531 GLSDLAEYTE
-540 DETGT
+540 NESGGK
-545 RQCANVYAIFAGN
+545 QCANVYAIFEGN

>member
-1 MAEPKGYEL
+1 MAEHKGYEL

-25 GGQLK
+25 GGQLTEQPDK
-30 EHSNQIRD
+30 IRD
-38 LINTCEEFLC
+38 LINTCEDFLS
-48 DETLSPMEALRKPLI
+48 DETLSPMEALKKPLI
-63 SNLIELLAPI
+63 ANLIELLAPT

-80 MPSTRNNSV
+80 MPSIIDNSV

-97 PIVSDTLNPSSLENS
+97 PIVSDAL
-112 SLIENATHAPDSAHA
+112 
-127 SNSTNPF
+127 NPF

-183 KLLPTDLH
+183 KLLPTELH

-289 AIVHNMAKTLTS
+289 ATVHNASKTLTA
-301 TLIATPKGV
+301 TLIEIPQGV
-310 VLTDLSYERRGMFAM
+310 VLTDLSPERRDALEIDMGTDAR
-325 ENETNV
+325 
-331 CFLRQISELQVLD
+331 FLIKISELQVLD

-353 DGNIMICAGDVAGE
+353 GENIMICSGDNTTSE
-367 VVLSGGDRNTVPG
+367 VVLP
-380 GVDNTMP
+380 
-387 GTVNE
+387 
-392 LTSAGNTTPDCGDA
+392 GDA
-406 SVTSVANNTIDA
+406 NMTRL
-418 TGISTSGAVC
+418 
-428 ATKILAL
+428 LAL
-435 PTERMF
+435 PTGRMF
-441 GKLGDWN
+441 GKLGDS
-448 KGENALGVAGERAFV
+448 AAGERSFG
-463 PANMRMIPRSL
+463 PANMRVITRGL

-485 LELVLAP
+485 LELVLTP

-514 EHHQVLVYDEKD
+514 EHHQILVYDEKD
-526 WERVS
+526 WERS
-531 LTDLAEFTE
+531 GLSDLAEYTE
-540 DETGT
+540 NESGGK
-545 RQCANVYAIFAGN
+545 QCANVYAIFEGN

>member
-30 EHSNQIRD
+30 EQPDEIRD
-38 LINTCEEFLC
+38 LINTCEDFLS
-48 DETLSPMEALRKPLI
+48 DETLSPMEALKKPLI
-63 SNLIELLAPI
+63 SNLIELLAPT

-80 MPSTRNNSV
+80 KPSIIDNSV
-89 EGQDSNVT
+89 ERTESDEN
-97 PIVSDTLNPSSLENS
+97 PMVSGAL
-112 SLIENATHAPDSAHA
+112 
-127 SNSTNPF
+127 NPF
-134 SSLRISLEDATKDFT
+134 SSLHISLEDATKDFT

-162 REFRIVEPE
+162 RKFRIVEPE

-183 KLLPTDLH
+183 KLLPSDLH

-289 AIVHNMAKTLTS
+289 ATVHNASKTLTA
-301 TLIATPKGV
+301 TLIEIPQGV
-310 VLTDLSYERRGMFAM
+310 VLTDLSPERRDALAI
-325 ENETNV
+325 EKETDV
-331 CFLRQISELQVLD
+331 RFLIKISELQVLD
-344 YISGIAGRS
+344 YISGVAGRNAE
-353 DGNIMICAGDVAGE
+353 NIMICAGK
-367 VVLSGGDRNTVPG
+367 L
-380 GVDNTMP
+380 
-387 GTVNE
+387 
-392 LTSAGNTTPDCGDA
+392 
-406 SVTSVANNTIDA
+406 
-418 TGISTSGAVC
+418 
-428 ATKILAL
+428 LAL
-435 PTERMF
+435 PTGRMF
-441 GKLGDWN
+441 GKLGDS
-448 KGENALGVAGERAFV
+448 AAGERSFG
-463 PANMRMIPRSL
+463 PANMRVITRGL

-485 LELVLAP
+485 LELVLTP
-492 FGITEAE
+492 FGISEAE

-514 EHHQVLVYDEKD
+514 EHHQILVYDEKD
-526 WERVS
+526 WERS
-531 LTDLAEFTE
+531 GLGDLAEYTE
-540 DETGT
+540 NESGGK
-545 RQCANVYAIFAGN
+545 QCANVYAIFEGN

>member
-30 EHSNQIRD
+30 EQSDQIRD
-38 LINTCEEFLC
+38 LINTCEDFLS
-48 DETLSPMEALRKPLI
+48 DETLSPMEALKKPLI
-63 SNLIELLAPI
+63 SNLIELLAPT

-80 MPSTRNNSV
+80 MPSIIDNSV
-89 EGQDSNVT
+89 EGAE
-97 PIVSDTLNPSSLENS
+97 SDTNPMVADAL
-112 SLIENATHAPDSAHA
+112 
-127 SNSTNPF
+127 NPF

-289 AIVHNMAKTLTS
+289 ATVHNASKTLTA
-301 TLIATPKGV
+301 TLIEIPQGV
-310 VLTDLSYERRGMFAM
+310 VLTDLSPERRDALAIEKG
-325 ENETNV
+325 TDV
-331 CFLRQISELQVLD
+331 RFLIKISELQVLD
-344 YISGIAGRS
+344 YISGIAGRNAE
-353 DGNIMICAGDVAGE
+353 NIMICSGDDATNE
-367 VVLSGGDRNTVPG
+367 VVLP
-380 GVDNTMP
+380 
-387 GTVNE
+387 
-392 LTSAGNTTPDCGDA
+392 GDA
-406 SVTSVANNTIDA
+406 NM
-418 TGISTSGAVC
+418 
-428 ATKILAL
+428 TKLLAL
-435 PTERMF
+435 PTGRMF
-441 GKLGDWN
+441 GKLGDS
-448 KGENALGVAGERAFV
+448 AAGERSFG
-463 PANMRMIPRSL
+463 PANMRVITRGL

-485 LELVLAP
+485 LELGLLPV
-492 FGITEAE
+492 GISEAE

-514 EHHQVLVYDEKD
+514 EHHQILVYDEKD
-526 WERVS
+526 WERS
-531 LTDLAEFTE
+531 GLSDLAEYTE
-540 DETGT
+540 NESGGK
-545 RQCANVYAIFAGN
+545 QCANVYAIFAGN

>member
-17 TAAAVRMS
+17 TAATVRTS

-30 EHSNQIRD
+30 EQSDQIRD
-38 LINTCEEFLC
+38 LVNTCEEFLC
-48 DETLSPMEALRKPLI
+48 DETLSPMEALKKPLI
-63 SNLIELLAPI
+63 SNLIELLAPT
-73 VGISTES
+73 VGTSTES
-80 MPSTRNNSV
+80 MPSIIDNSV
-89 EGQDSNVT
+89 EGAESDEN
-97 PIVSDTLNPSSLENS
+97 PMVSDTLNPSSLENS
-112 SLIENATHAPDSAHA
+112 SHIEKATHAPDSAHA

-134 SSLRISLEDATKDFT
+134 SSLHISLEDATKDFT

-162 REFRIVEPE
+162 RKFRIVEPE

-206 EVDRLDRETMI
+206 EVERLDRETMI

-237 DFAAEYRHAL
+237 DFVAEYRHAL

-270 YRALAMLLKL
+270 YRALAMLLEL

-289 AIVHNMAKTLTS
+289 ATVHNASKTLTA
-301 TLIATPKGV
+301 TLIEIPQGV
-310 VLTDLSYERRGMFAM
+310 VLTDLSPERRDALAI
-325 ENETNV
+325 EKETDV
-331 CFLRQISELQVLD
+331 RFLIKISELQVLD
-344 YISGIAGRS
+344 YISGVAGRNAE
-353 DGNIMICAGDVAGE
+353 NIMICAGK
-367 VVLSGGDRNTVPG
+367 L
-380 GVDNTMP
+380 
-387 GTVNE
+387 
-392 LTSAGNTTPDCGDA
+392 
-406 SVTSVANNTIDA
+406 
-418 TGISTSGAVC
+418 
-428 ATKILAL
+428 LAL

-441 GKLGDWN
+441 GKLGDSV
-448 KGENALGVAGERAFV
+448 GGERSFG
-463 PANMRMIPRSL
+463 PANMRVITRGL

-485 LELVLAP
+485 LELVLTP
-492 FGITEAE
+492 FGISEAE

-514 EHHQVLVYDEKD
+514 EHHQILVYDEKD
-526 WERVS
+526 WERSS
-531 LTDLAEFTE
+531 LSDLAEYTE
-540 DETGT
+540 NESGGK
-545 RQCANVYAIFAGN
+545 QCANVYAIFEGN

>member
-17 TAAAVRMS
+17 TAAAVRTS

-30 EHSNQIRD
+30 EQSDQISD

-48 DETLSPMEALRKPLI
+48 DETLSPMEALKKPLI
-63 SNLIELLAPI
+63 ANLIKLMAPI
-73 VGISTES
+73 VDISTES
-80 MPSTRNNSV
+80 MSSLINTSV

-97 PIVSDTLNPSSLENS
+97 PIVSDAL
-112 SLIENATHAPDSAHA
+112 
-127 SNSTNPF
+127 NPF
-134 SSLRISLEDATKDFT
+134 STLRISLEDATKDFT

-162 REFRIVEPE
+162 RKFRIVEPE

-229 RSQFPAMG
+229 RSQFSAMG

-289 AIVHNMAKTLTS
+289 ATVHNASKTLTA
-301 TLIATPKGV
+301 TLIEIPQGV
-310 VLTDLSYERRGMFAM
+310 VLTDLSPERWDALVM
-325 ENETNV
+325 EKGKDAR
-331 CFLRQISELQVLD
+331 FLIKISELQVLD

-353 DGNIMICAGDVAGE
+353 GDNIMICSGDDTTSEG
-367 VVLSGGDRNTVPG
+367 VLP
-380 GVDNTMP
+380 
-387 GTVNE
+387 
-392 LTSAGNTTPDCGDA
+392 GDA
-406 SVTSVANNTIDA
+406 NM
-418 TGISTSGAVC
+418 
-428 ATKILAL
+428 TKLLAL
-435 PTERMF
+435 PTGRMF
-441 GKLGDWN
+441 GKLGDS
-448 KGENALGVAGERAFV
+448 VSGERSFG
-463 PANMRMIPRSL
+463 PANMRVITRGL

-485 LELVLAP
+485 LELVLTP
-492 FGITEAE
+492 FGISEAE

-514 EHHQVLVYDEKD
+514 EHHQILVYDEKD
-526 WERVS
+526 WERS
-531 LTDLAEFTE
+531 GLSDLAEYTE
-540 DETGT
+540 NESGGK
-545 RQCANVYAIFAGN
+545 QCANVYAIFEGN

>member
-30 EHSNQIRD
+30 EQSDQIRD
-38 LINTCEEFLC
+38 LINTCEDFLS
-48 DETLSPMEALRKPLI
+48 DETLSPMEALKKPLI
-63 SNLIELLAPI
+63 ANLIELLAPA

-89 EGQDSNVT
+89 EGTESDEN
-97 PIVSDTLNPSSLENS
+97 PIVSDTL
-112 SLIENATHAPDSAHA
+112 
-127 SNSTNPF
+127 NPF

-259 RPAKRELNRCA
+259 RTAKRELNRCA

-289 AIVHNMAKTLTS
+289 ATVHNMAKTLTS
-301 TLIATPKGV
+301 TLIATPDGV
-310 VLTDLSYERRGMFAM
+310 ALTDLSYERRRTFAM

-353 DGNIMICAGDVAGE
+353 GENIMICSGDDTTSE
-367 VVLSGGDRNTVPG
+367 VVLP
-380 GVDNTMP
+380 
-387 GTVNE
+387 
-392 LTSAGNTTPDCGDA
+392 GDA
-406 SVTSVANNTIDA
+406 NM
-418 TGISTSGAVC
+418 
-428 ATKILAL
+428 TKLLAL

-441 GKLGDWN
+441 GKLGDSV
-448 KGENALGVAGERAFV
+448 GSERSFG
-463 PANMRMIPRSL
+463 PANMRVITRGL

-485 LELVLAP
+485 LELVLTP
-492 FGITEAE
+492 FGISEAE
-499 LAAIRTRINNILDAV
+499 LAAIRTRINNILDAI
-514 EHHQVLVYDEKD
+514 EHHQILVYDEKD
-526 WERVS
+526 WERS
-531 LTDLAEFTE
+531 GLSDLAEYTE
-540 DETGT
+540 NESGGK
-545 RQCANVYAIFAGN
+545 QCANVYAIFKGN

>member
-30 EHSNQIRD
+30 EQPNEIRD
-38 LINTCEEFLC
+38 LIITCEEFLC
-48 DETLSPMEALRKPLI
+48 DETLSPMEALKKPLI
-63 SNLIELLAPI
+63 ANLVELMAPT
-73 VGISTES
+73 VGIPTES
-80 MPSTRNNSV
+80 MPSIIDNSV

-97 PIVSDTLNPSSLENS
+97 PIVSGIL
-112 SLIENATHAPDSAHA
+112 
-127 SNSTNPF
+127 NPF
-134 SSLRISLEDATKDFT
+134 SELRISLEDATKDFT
-149 ANGEEIYFINIEG
+149 ANGEEIYSINIEG

-289 AIVHNMAKTLTS
+289 ATVHNASKTLS
-301 TLIATPKGV
+301 ATLIEIPQGV
-310 VLTDLSYERRGMFAM
+310 VLTDLSPERRDALAIEKGTDAR
-325 ENETNV
+325 
-331 CFLRQISELQVLD
+331 FLIKISELQVLD

-353 DGNIMICAGDVAGE
+353 GENIMICSGDDTTSE
-367 VVLSGGDRNTVPG
+367 VVLP
-380 GVDNTMP
+380 
-387 GTVNE
+387 
-392 LTSAGNTTPDCGDA
+392 GDA
-406 SVTSVANNTIDA
+406 NM
-418 TGISTSGAVC
+418 
-428 ATKILAL
+428 TKLLAL
-435 PTERMF
+435 PTGRMF
-441 GKLGDWN
+441 GKLGDS
-448 KGENALGVAGERAFV
+448 AAGERSFG
-463 PANMRMIPRSL
+463 PANMRVITRGL

-485 LELVLAP
+485 LELVLTP
-492 FGITEAE
+492 FGISEAE

-514 EHHQVLVYDEKD
+514 EHHQILVYDEKD
-526 WERVS
+526 WERS
-531 LTDLAEFTE
+531 GLSDLAEYTE
-540 DETGT
+540 NESGGK
-545 RQCANVYAIFAGN
+545 QCANVYAIFEGN

>member
-25 GGQLK
+25 GGQF
-30 EHSNQIRD
+30 EEQSDQIRD
-38 LINTCEEFLC
+38 LINTCEDFLS
-48 DETLSPMEALRKPLI
+48 DETLSPMEALKKPLI
-63 SNLIELLAPI
+63 SNLIELLAPT

-80 MPSTRNNSV
+80 KPSIIDNSV
-89 EGQDSNVT
+89 EGAESDTN
-97 PIVSDTLNPSSLENS
+97 PIVAGTL
-112 SLIENATHAPDSAHA
+112 
-127 SNSTNPF
+127 NPF
-134 SSLRISLEDATKDFT
+134 SSLCISLEDATKDFT

-237 DFAAEYRHAL
+237 DFAAEYRNAL

-270 YRALAMLLKL
+270 YRTLAMLLRL

-289 AIVHNMAKTLTS
+289 ATVHNESKTLS
-301 TLIATPKGV
+301 AMLIEIPQGV
-310 VLTDLSYERRGMFAM
+310 VLTDLSPERRDALAIEKG
-325 ENETNV
+325 TDV
-331 CFLRQISELQVLD
+331 RFLIKISELQVLD
-344 YISGIAGRS
+344 YISGVAGRNAE
-353 DGNIMICAGDVAGE
+353 NIMICSGDDTTSE
-367 VVLSGGDRNTVPG
+367 VVLP
-380 GVDNTMP
+380 
-387 GTVNE
+387 
-392 LTSAGNTTPDCGDA
+392 GDA
-406 SVTSVANNTIDA
+406 NM
-418 TGISTSGAVC
+418 
-428 ATKILAL
+428 TKLLTL
-435 PTERMF
+435 PTGRMF
-441 GKLGDWN
+441 GKLGDS
-448 KGENALGVAGERAFV
+448 AAGERSFG
-463 PANMRMIPRSL
+463 PANMRVITRGL
-474 KRSLDGLEKNM
+474 KRSLDGLDKNM
-485 LELVLAP
+485 LELVLTP

-514 EHHQVLVYDEKD
+514 EHHQILVYDEKD
-526 WERVS
+526 WERS
-531 LTDLAEFTE
+531 GLSDLAEYTE
-540 DETGT
+540 NESGGK
-545 RQCANVYAIFAGN
+545 QCANVYAIFDGN

>member
-1 MAEPKGYEL
+1 MAESKGYEL

-30 EHSNQIRD
+30 EQSDEIRD
-38 LINTCEEFLC
+38 LINTCEDFLS
-48 DETLSPMEALRKPLI
+48 DETLSPMEALKKPLI
-63 SNLIELLAPI
+63 SNLIELLAPT

-80 MPSTRNNSV
+80 MPSIIDNSV

-97 PIVSDTLNPSSLENS
+97 PIVSDTL
-112 SLIENATHAPDSAHA
+112 
-127 SNSTNPF
+127 NPF

-162 REFRIVEPE
+162 RKFRIVEPE

-191 DDMEKL
+191 DDVEKL

-289 AIVHNMAKTLTS
+289 ATVHNESKTLTA
-301 TLIATPKGV
+301 TLIEIPQGV
-310 VLTDLSYERRGMFAM
+310 VLTDLSPERRDALVIEKGTDAR
-325 ENETNV
+325 
-331 CFLRQISELQVLD
+331 FLIKISELQVLD
-344 YISGIAGRS
+344 YISGVAGRS
-353 DGNIMICAGDVAGE
+353 GENIMICSGDDTTNE
-367 VVLSGGDRNTVPG
+367 VVLP
-380 GVDNTMP
+380 
-387 GTVNE
+387 
-392 LTSAGNTTPDCGDA
+392 GDA
-406 SVTSVANNTIDA
+406 NM
-418 TGISTSGAVC
+418 
-428 ATKILAL
+428 TKLLAL
-435 PTERMF
+435 PTGRMF
-441 GKLGDWN
+441 SKLGDS
-448 KGENALGVAGERAFV
+448 AAGERSFG
-463 PANMRMIPRSL
+463 PANMRVITRGL

-492 FGITEAE
+492 FGISETE

-514 EHHQVLVYDEKD
+514 EHHQILVYDEKD
-526 WERVS
+526 WERNGLS
-531 LTDLAEFTE
+531 DLAEYTE
-540 DETGT
+540 NESGGK
-545 RQCANVYAIFAGN
+545 QCANVYAIFEGN